1 MGIFGNKKSE
11 KSEPPARLF
20 LGTSGELA
28 AIGKAGFGV
37 AGGSFPGISL
47 VDMDRFVVPAYEQ
60 AGYPELGTPEF
71 FKFQSS
77 FISELESEAQA
88 GGGWA
93 YVAAAFVAVDFLPS
107 GTESQDPGYRR
118 ILREAAVQLRDERV
132 RGPAMPPFLAR
143 EIHGLEET

>member
-71 FKFQSS
+71 FNFQSS
-77 FISELESEAQA
+77 FMRKHDFAQTVLNSVLGPSRRIESDRALESI
-88 GGGWA
+88 W
-93 YVAAAFVAVDFLPS
+93 
-107 GTESQDPGYRR
+107 TW
-118 ILREAAVQLRDERV
+118 
-132 RGPAMPPFLAR
+132 
-143 EIHGLEET
+143 